1 MKEILNEEL
10 FEGFGMIAYAVAK
23 ADGKVQPHEKRE
35 FFDIMERFYKKISPN
50 FLSSQISF
58 YLNKEYD
65 EDLNYAYETGL
76 NKLKKS
82 IKDITPE
89 LVQMFKDTLLEIA
102 KAFPPVVPEEKEIL
116 QRFDKDIQDIL
127 NAKK

>member
-1 MKEILNEEL
+1 MKEILNEDL

-50 FLSSQISF
+50 FISSQISF

-65 EDLNYAYETGL
+65 EDPQYAYEMGI
-76 NKLKKS
+76 NKLKTAMN
-82 IKDITPE
+82 DITPE
-89 LVQMFKDTLLEIA
+89 LVEMFKDTLLEIA
-102 KAFPPVVPEEKEIL
+102 KAFPPIVPEEREFL
-116 QRFDKDIQDIL
+116 QKFDKDIEDIM